1 MVKREPRLHLM
12 LAGKLDNVKNFPG
25 STDFDGMKGSWRAGE
40 AWRWERPG
48 ETTDGCA
55 ASVEVDTLR
64 M

>member
-1 MVKREPRLHLM
+1 M
-12 LAGKLDNVKNFPG
+12 LAAKLDNVNNFPG
-25 STDFDGMKGSWRAGE
+25 GMKGSWRAGE

-48 ETTDGCA
+48 ETTDGRA